1 MFVLLPAAYTGRQ
14 VHGILAGRY
23 SDLLDVRSEREFP
36 NGGLGVTPQKF
47 IVEIIPNN
55 MQVPVQSQWIHDAI
69 ALYILPLTSD
79 DIIVTEQPQ

>member
-1 MFVLLPAAYTGRQ
+1 
-14 VHGILAGRY
+14 
-23 SDLLDVRSEREFP
+23 
-36 NGGLGVTPQKF
+36 VTPQKF